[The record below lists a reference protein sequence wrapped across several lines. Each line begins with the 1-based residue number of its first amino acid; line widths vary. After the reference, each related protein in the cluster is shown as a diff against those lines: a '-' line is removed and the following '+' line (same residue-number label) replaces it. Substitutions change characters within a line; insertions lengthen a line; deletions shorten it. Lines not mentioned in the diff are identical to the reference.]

1 MAAWFLETV
10 TMPRRPQLKGIL
22 YSIVIVVAALDI
34 YWHLFTGGWLTNPYY
49 RLNDPDIVN
58 LLVAIVEPIL
68 VLVVIV
74 YWLSVSA
81 TLHRILFWSF
91 ILQLLICAGFGL
103 VILLF
108 VLTWHPRLM

>member
-1 MAAWFLETV
+1 MTRAPHF
-10 TMPRRPQLKGIL
+10 KGIL
-22 YSIVIVVAALDI
+22 YSIVIVVAGLDI
-34 YWHLFTGGWLTNPYY
+34 YWHLYTGGWLTNPYY

-58 LLVAIVEPIL
+58 LFLAILEPIL
-68 VLVVIV
+68 ILVVVV
-74 YWLSVSA
+74 YWLTASG

-108 VLTWHPRLM
+108 VLTWHARMM

>member
-1 MAAWFLETV
+1 M
-10 TMPRRPQLKGIL
+10 RRAIRFKPVL
-22 YSIVIVVAALDI
+22 YSVVIVGAALDI
-34 YWHLFTGGWLTNPYY
+34 YWHLYTGGWLTNPYY

-58 LLVAIVEPIL
+58 LVLAIVEPIL
-68 VLVVIV
+68 FLVVV
-74 YWLSVSA
+74 AYWLTASA

-108 VLTWHPRLM
+108 VLTWHPRMM